1 MESSGKQR
9 HSDAHFIYAL
19 ISVASPFVALGIV
32 LLYQD
37 YAYRDFFPPPGSP
50 IDDADKNA
58 AAMMGAVLVFQ
69 LIFAIGIGSL
79 VGLAFA
85 GLSLWKRRRFLSF
98 GTVATLFNLIPILGI
113 AYLFF
118 FQRSY

>member
-1 MESSGKQR
+1 MECSGKQR
-9 HSDAHFIYAL
+9 SSLAHFIYAL
-19 ISVASPFVALGIV
+19 ISVACPFVAFGIV

-37 YAYRDFFPPPGSP
+37 YAYQDFALTPGISP
-50 IDDADKNA
+50 DDADKNA
-58 AAMMGAVLVFQ
+58 AAMMGAVVVIE

-85 GLSLWKRRRFLSF
+85 GLSLWKRLRFLSF
-98 GTVATLFNLIPILGI
+98 GTAATLFNLVPILGI

-118 FQRSY
+118 FQRNS